1 MPESPLPPHGP
12 RSRPEPRTAAPGATS
27 GSDSPATDSKL
38 VSSVDNALTV
48 LLLFKSRKVLRVAD
62 VAGHLGVARSTAH
75 RLLTSLTQRGFAA
88 QDPITRAYI
97 PGPELTEIGLA
108 VVDML
113 DIRGRARP
121 YMTALAQ
128 ELQETVSLVV
138 LEGANL
144 RFLDSIE
151 SPHIL
156 RVSSRTGQILPAHC
170 VSGGKALL
178 STLSR
183 DAINDL
189 YPVEELPTLTS
200 RSISTKT
207 ALFQALDVIR
217 EHGYATNQEE
227 SEPDVTAVAVTLQT
241 ADSPSAITVAAPTS
255 RVDSVDALGATV
267 QRIIADTR
275 SKKEPTTL

>member
-1 MPESPLPPHGP
+1 MSESPLPTHGP
-12 RSRPEPRTAAPGATS
+12 RSRPDRRTTAPGTTREPD
-27 GSDSPATDSKL
+27 GPAMDSKL
-38 VSSVDNALTV
+38 VSSVDNALAV

-75 RLLTSLTQRGFAA
+75 RLLVSLTQRGFAA
-88 QDPITRAYI
+88 QEPITRAYV
-97 PGPELTEIGLA
+97 PGPELMEIGLA

-138 LEGANL
+138 LEGANI

-156 RVSSRTGQILPAHC
+156 RVGSRTGQILPAHC

-178 STLSR
+178 STLPR
-183 DAINDL
+183 DAINALFPD
-189 YPVEELPTLTS
+189 EELPTLTP
-200 RSISTKT
+200 RSISTRT
-207 ALFQALDVIR
+207 DLFRALDEAR
-217 EHGYATNQEE
+217 EYGYATNQEE
-227 SEPDVTAVAVTLQT
+227 SELDVTAVAVALRT
-241 ADSPSAITVAAPTS
+241 ADSPSAVTVAAPTS
-255 RVDSVDALGATV
+255 RVGSVDDLGATI
-267 QRIIADTR
+267 QRIIADTQ
-275 SKKEPTTL
+275 SKKAPATP

>member
-1 MPESPLPPHGP
+1 M
-12 RSRPEPRTAAPGATS
+12 
-27 GSDSPATDSKL
+27 DSKL

-75 RLLTSLTQRGFAA
+75 RLLVSLTQRGFAA
-88 QDPITRAYI
+88 QEPITRAYI

-138 LEGANL
+138 LEGANI

-151 SPHIL
+151 SPQIL
-156 RVSSRTGQILPAHC
+156 RVGSRTGQILPAHC

-183 DAINDL
+183 DTIDGL
-189 YPVEELPTLTS
+189 YPVEELPALTP
-200 RSISTKT
+200 RSIGTKT
-207 ALFQALDVIR
+207 ALLQALDVIR

-241 ADSPSAITVAAPTS
+241 ADSLSAITVAAPTS

-267 QRIIADTR
+267 QRIIEDTR